1 MHHTHV
7 LLRKNFLQGGEEEQ
21 QSAKSPSN
29 SPSANDKGCTA
40 NNEIDGETWID
51 FDSMKYTNA
60 SHSCIAL

>member
-29 SPSANDKGCTA
+29 LPSANDKGCTA
-40 NNEIDGETWID
+40 AATDVVINSGANNEIDGET
-51 FDSMKYTNA
+51 
-60 SHSCIAL
+60 